1 MTRAL
6 MLLIVVA
13 AASSAAVE
21 LSPCKLALKPAHEN
35 FANVESCKLQYKTEL
50 DKFISNTKCTH
61 LPYDVATCDP
71 LLYNYS
77 KCALKFIGVLKPD
90 NTVDDVAFQ
99 KILLQNKCSKDTN
112 FAKAYPTCKSS
123 TMKYLNVVQ
132 FIECLD
138 KAVP

>member
-6 MLLIVVA
+6 MLLIVAA
-13 AASSAAVE
+13 AASSAAGS
-21 LSPCKLALKPAHEN
+21 SPCNEALWSAYNKLAGLETCILQHKLDVDKYVS
-35 FANVESCKLQYKTEL
+35 NVQCYKLPQ
-50 DKFISNTKCTH
+50 DA
-61 LPYDVATCDP
+61 ATCDP
-71 LLYNYS
+71 LIYNYY
-77 KCALKFIGVLKPD
+77 KCAWKSNGVLKPD

-123 TMKYLNVVQ
+123 TMKYLNAMQ
-132 FIECLD
+132 FILCLD